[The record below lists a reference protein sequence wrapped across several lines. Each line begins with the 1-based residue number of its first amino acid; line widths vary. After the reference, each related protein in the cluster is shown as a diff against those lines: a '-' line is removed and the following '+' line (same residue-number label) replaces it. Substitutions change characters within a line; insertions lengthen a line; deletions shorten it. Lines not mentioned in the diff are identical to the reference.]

1 VKFNHRR
8 SNVQKLLTTLA
19 VLAVIATPAFAQS
32 FDPDNDTGN
41 VPSFGAIRAHGMV
54 PRTRSALVTHHKE
67 GAAYNGNWGFAPG
80 NGDDEWGRS
89 SGFWDTNAPGCPLK
103 FCS

>member
-1 VKFNHRR
+1 M
-8 SNVQKLLTTLA
+8 QKLLTTLA
-19 VLAVIATPAFAQS
+19 VLTVIAIPAFAQS
-32 FDPDNDTGN
+32 FDPKHDAGN
-41 VPSFGAIRAHGMV
+41 VPSVSAIRAYGMV
-54 PRTRSALVTHHKE
+54 PHTRSAHVTHLKE

-103 FCS
+103 SCS